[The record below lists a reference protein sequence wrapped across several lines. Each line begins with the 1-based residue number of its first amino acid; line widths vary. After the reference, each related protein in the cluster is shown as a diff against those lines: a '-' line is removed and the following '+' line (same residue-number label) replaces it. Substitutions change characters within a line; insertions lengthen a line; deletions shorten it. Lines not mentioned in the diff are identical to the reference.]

1 MRGMKACGKCKGG
14 DCKGGRN
21 CIKEDKEEK
30 MESNGKNG
38 KKGVTVAIMVAL
50 PKRGARTATNKAKK
64 K

>member
-21 CIKEDKEEK
+21 CMREE
-30 MESNGKNG
+30 S
-38 KKGVTVAIMVAL
+38 KGMPVAIMVAL